1 MKCASCSDNVGC
13 LSCAKHARLTYS
25 GKCLGNRR
33 KVRVMQRC
41 DGYVALL
48 MLMLVCPGTM
58 GLAASLPSQR
68 TVEGVGA
75 IVQQN
80 QAEARQR
87 ALHESWRQALE
98 QTVADLVDID
108 VLVGNLSVIQ
118 KQVYARAPRYIRSYR
133 ILWEYPDVVQQV
145 YRVGIE
151 AEVAVEE
158 LRQEI
163 EALGLARTEAP
174 RLLLLVEE
182 DHQERAALGLTVEAQ
197 RTMTE
202 ALRDQLQAHHFYI
215 VDSHATSAWDGSEVS
230 ALAFG
235 RAASADVVLIGRAAL
250 QRTHSG
256 VAGMPIQTVQATA
269 QIGLWVTATGERL
282 AFDRARV
289 TVDHGDAVLAGK
301 QALGKA
307 TAELTARLVPIL
319 QTYQQLH
326 GKRESDGTQ
335 GF

>member
-1 MKCASCSDNVGC
+1 
-13 LSCAKHARLTYS
+13 
-25 GKCLGNRR
+25 
-33 KVRVMQRC
+33 MQRC
-41 DGYVALL
+41 YRYVALL
-48 MLMLVCPGTM
+48 MLMLVYPGTK
-58 GLAASLPSQR
+58 GLAVSLPSQR

-75 IVQQN
+75 IIQQN
-80 QAEARQR
+80 QAEARQK
-87 ALHESWRQALE
+87 ALYESWRKALE

-108 VLVGNLSVIQ
+108 VLVGNVSVLQ

-158 LRQEI
+158 LAQEI
-163 EALGLARTEAP
+163 EALGLARTGAP

-182 DHQERAALGLTVEAQ
+182 NQLERAGIGLTVEA
-197 RTMTE
+197 RRMMTE
-202 ALRDQLQAHHFYI
+202 ALRDQLQAHHFYVVGI
-215 VDSHATSAWDGSEVS
+215 PATPAWDGREVS

-235 RAASADVVLIGRAAL
+235 RTAAADVVLIGRADI
-250 QRTHSG
+250 QHTHSG

-269 QIGLWVTATGERL
+269 QIDMWVTATGERL
-282 AFDRARV
+282 AFERARV
-289 TVDHGDAVLAGK
+289 TVDHRDAVLAGK

-326 GKRESDGTQ
+326 GKRESYRSQ

>member
-1 MKCASCSDNVGC
+1 
-13 LSCAKHARLTYS
+13 
-25 GKCLGNRR
+25 
-33 KVRVMQRC
+33 
-41 DGYVALL
+41 
-48 MLMLVCPGTM
+48 MLMLVCRSATGF
-58 GLAASLPSQR
+58 AASPPAQR

-80 QAEARQR
+80 HAEARQR

-108 VLVGNLSVIQ
+108 MLVGHVSVLQ
-118 KQVYARAPRYIRSYR
+118 KQIYARASRYIRSYR

-145 YRVGIE
+145 YRIGVE

-158 LRQEI
+158 LAREI
-163 EALGLARTEAP
+163 EALGLARTGAP

-182 DHQERAALGLTVEAQ
+182 NQQERADIGLTGETQ
-197 RTMTE
+197 RMMRE
-202 ALRDQLQAHHFYI
+202 ALREQLQAHHFYI
-215 VDSHATSAWDGSEVS
+215 VGSQAIPAWDGREES

-235 RAASADVVLIGRAAL
+235 RAAAADVVLIGRADI
-250 QRTHSG
+250 QHTHSG
-256 VAGMPIQTVQATA
+256 VAGLPIQTVQATA

-282 AFDRARV
+282 AVDRASA
-289 TVDHGDAVLAGK
+289 TMDHRDAVLAGK

-319 QTYQQLH
+319 QTYQRLH
-326 GKRESDGTQ
+326 GQRESYRSQ

>member
-1 MKCASCSDNVGC
+1 
-13 LSCAKHARLTYS
+13 
-25 GKCLGNRR
+25 
-33 KVRVMQRC
+33 MQRC
-41 DGYVALL
+41 DCYVAVL
-48 MLMLVCPGTM
+48 MLMLVGTGTK

-75 IVQQN
+75 IIQQN

-87 ALHESWRQALE
+87 ALQESWRQALE

-108 VLVGNLSVIQ
+108 VLVGNLSVLQ
-118 KQVYARAPRYIRSYR
+118 KQVYARASRYIRSYR
-133 ILWEYPDVVQQV
+133 ILWEYPDVDQQV

-151 AEVAVEE
+151 AEVAVAE
-158 LRQEI
+158 LTQEI
-163 EALGLARTEAP
+163 EALGLARAGVP

-182 DHQERAALGLTVEAQ
+182 DPQERADMGLTVEVQ
-197 RTMTE
+197 RMMTE
-202 ALRDQLQAHHFYI
+202 ALRDQLQAHRFYV
-215 VDSHATSAWDGSEVS
+215 VDSQATPAWDGTEVA

-235 RAASADVVLIGRAAL
+235 RAAAADVVLIGRADI
-250 QRTHSG
+250 QHTHSG

-269 QIGLWVTATGERL
+269 QLGMWVTATGERL
-282 AFDRARV
+282 AFEHARV
-289 TVDHGDAVLAGK
+289 AVDHRDVVLAGK

-307 TAELTARLVPIL
+307 TAELTARLVPLL

-326 GKRESDGTQ
+326 GKRESYRSQ